1 LRYSINII
9 QNAYKIYTGGLHHWF
24 TEAQKQQILE
34 IFGSEPVDYEW
45 SEQDIAENIRKII
58 RDNR

>member
-1 LRYSINII
+1 MILTKYDLIRLEES
-9 QNAYKIYTGGLHHWF
+9 LHHWF

-45 SEQDIAENIRKII
+45 SEQDIAENIRRII